1 VRRER
6 PIERPE
12 SGLDIE
18 AMEKSAQKLPLDE
31 TKIIIVDGYRKRV
44 PLHSTRSAS
53 QNASK
58 IGSVLGSARGG
69 SAGLDLTHN
78 ER

>member
-6 PIERPE
+6 PIEKPE
-12 SGLDIE
+12 SDVDYE
-18 AMEKSAQKLPLDE
+18 ALEKSAKKLPLDE

-44 PLHSTRSAS
+44 PLNSTRTAS
-53 QNASK
+53 HDASK
-58 IGSVLGSARGG
+58 IGSARGSARGG
-69 SAGLDLTHN
+69 NSGLDLSHN